1 MKKFNIQF
9 FSYFLLNYD
18 ERVTD
23 LLSVYFLTVMFK
35 NDVLKAEI
43 FISFNIKSI
52 KWGIFIYRFYE
63 QYSTNIIDLSIGM
76 SDRIQAMRTLNNVL
90 SIYVNEISSRE

>member
-23 LLSVYFLTVMFK
+23 FLSVNFLTVMLE
-35 NDVLKAEI
+35 NDVLKAKI
-43 FISFNIKSI
+43 FISFNMKSI

-76 SDRIQAMRTLNNVL
+76 SDRIQAMRTLKNVL
-90 SIYVNEISSRE
+90 SICVNEISSRE